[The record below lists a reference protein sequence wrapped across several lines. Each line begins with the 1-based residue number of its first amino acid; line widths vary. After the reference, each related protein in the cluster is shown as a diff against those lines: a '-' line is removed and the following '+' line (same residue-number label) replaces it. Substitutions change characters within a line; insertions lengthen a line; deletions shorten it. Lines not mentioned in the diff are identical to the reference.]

1 MLLDATVEMKT
12 KVDNRDFTIE
22 LQDKSSP
29 AFQEFEKEFKEQM
42 RELYKHI
49 EGYQDVVIHELTQG
63 SIVVNYTV
71 LLKVPASTKANE
83 TLKTI
88 TNDLIIAITNST
100 TCDENCKEN
109 NCSFCFNAGFTNVTS
124 YEVEEVENNVCD
136 SLNMNSFSSFY
147 SPLLTATGV
156 VCITRCDQRTTD
168 PLPCVFGTCKVLEQG
183 PKCMCSEQAA
193 FWYQDEACSSRISK
207 VGVAIGVPVTGLVL
221 AIGIFTIFL
230 VRARRQKEMYRD
242 KLTSRSE
249 LYCSVDEIWSSPQ
262 GFAVNNQ
269 GVMLEDMETPST
281 TQIYLEKVDTSQ
293 KIHIQ
298 KPSQI
303 IIPLAEEPESQG

>member
-1 MLLDATVEMKT
+1 MKT
-12 KVDNRDFTIE
+12 KVENREFTPE
-22 LQDKSSP
+22 LQNKSS
-29 AFQEFEKEFKEQM
+29 ASFQAFEKEFKKQM
-42 RELYKHI
+42 RDLYKHI

-88 TNDLIIAITNST
+88 SNELINAITSST
-100 TCDENCKEN
+100 TCNESCEGD
-109 NCSFCFNAGFTNVTS
+109 NCSFCFNTGFTNITS
-124 YEVEEVENNVCD
+124 YEVEEVEESVCG
-136 SLNMNSFSSFY
+136 SLNLGIYSSFY
-147 SPLLTATGV
+147 SPLLTATGIL
-156 VCITRCDQRTTD
+156 CITKCDQRATD
-168 PLPCVFGTCKVLEQG
+168 PFPCVFGTCKVLEQG
-183 PKCMCSEQAA
+183 PECMCSEKEA
-193 FWYQDEACSSRISK
+193 FWYQDKACSSRISK

-230 VRARRQKEMYRD
+230 VRVKRQKEMYRD

-249 LYCSVDEIWSSPQ
+249 LYCSVDDSWSSPQ
-262 GFAVNNQ
+262 GFAINNQ
-269 GVMLEDMETPST
+269 GVTLEDLETPST
-281 TQIYLEKVDTSQ
+281 TQIDLEKVDISQ

-303 IIPLAEEPESQG
+303 IIP

>member
-1 MLLDATVEMKT
+1 MKT
-12 KVDNRDFTIE
+12 KIDNREFTTE

-29 AFQEFEKEFKEQM
+29 AFQDFEKEFKEQM
-42 RELYKHI
+42 RDLYKNI
-49 EGYQDVVIHELTQG
+49 EGYQDVVILELTQG

-88 TNDLIIAITNST
+88 SNDLIIAITNST
-100 TCDENCKEN
+100 TCNENCERP
-109 NCSFCFNAGFTNVTS
+109 NCSFCFNAVFTNITS
-124 YEVEEVENNVCD
+124 YKVEEVEKSVCE
-136 SLNMNSFSSFY
+136 SLNLNNFSSFY

-156 VCITRCDQRTTD
+156 ICITRCDQRTTD
-168 PLPCVFGTCKVLEQG
+168 PLPCIFGTCKVLKEG
-183 PKCMCSEQAA
+183 PECMCSDKAA
-193 FWYQDEACSSRISK
+193 FWYQDKACSSRISK

-242 KLTSRSE
+242 KLTSISE
-249 LYCSVDEIWSSPQ
+249 LYCSIEESWSSPQ
-262 GFAVNNQ
+262 GFATNNQ
-269 GVMLEDMETPST
+269 GFMLEDLETPST

-293 KIHIQ
+293 KIHIE

-303 IIPLAEEPESQG
+303 IIP